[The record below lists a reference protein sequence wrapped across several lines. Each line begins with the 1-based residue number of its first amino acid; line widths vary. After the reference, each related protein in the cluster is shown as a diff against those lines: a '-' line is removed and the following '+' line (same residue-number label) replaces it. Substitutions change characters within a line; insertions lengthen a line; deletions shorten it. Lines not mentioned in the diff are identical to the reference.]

1 MTKEKQEILNKLDE
15 TIKGIDFPGDR
26 SYTINSTYRIDIFV
40 THNNK
45 NEYHYQVFLM
55 KNNLDIVSISSVP
68 LDEIEHL
75 IYDLRQLVYS
85 LDSKLT
91 TNIDVELVKNNG
103 WLEYGYK
110 YFQEDFTSF
119 VTFVTCLTGLLISS
133 PLPSRFY
140 F

>member
-15 TIKGIDFPGDR
+15 TINGIDFPGDR

-45 NEYHYQVFLM
+45 GEYHYQVFLM
-55 KNNLDIVSISSVP
+55 KDNLDIVSINGVP

-75 IYDLRQLVYS
+75 IYDLRQLIYS
-85 LDSKLT
+85 LDSKLI
-91 TNIDVELVKNNG
+91 TNIDVELVRNNG

-110 YFQEDFTSF
+110 GFQEDLPRLSRLSR
-119 VTFVTCLTGLLISS
+119 VTQD
-133 PLPSRFY
+133 Y
-140 F
+140 

>member
-15 TIKGIDFPGDR
+15 TINGIDFPGDR

-45 NEYHYQVFLM
+45 GEYHYQVFLM
-55 KNNLDIVSISSVP
+55 KDNLDIVSISGVP

-85 LDSKLT
+85 LDSKLI
-91 TNIDVELVKNNG
+91 TNIDVELVRNNG
-103 WLEYGYK
+103 WLEYGYEAFK
-110 YFQEDFTSF
+110 EDLPRLSRLSR
-119 VTFVTCLTGLLISS
+119 VTQD
-133 PLPSRFY
+133 Y
-140 F
+140 